1 MLTGFSLSRS
11 WANISLAGGKFLSH
25 HTSPFKLNMFRR
37 RYEKIRL
44 KMVFAEVY
52 MDTQASFVKRGAWLR
67 GLSQGLDRAN
77 RAAAGL
83 T

>member
-1 MLTGFSLSRS
+1 
-11 WANISLAGGKFLSH
+11 
-25 HTSPFKLNMFRR
+25 
-37 RYEKIRL
+37 
-44 KMVFAEVY
+44 
-52 MDTQASFVKRGAWLR
+52 MDTQASLVKRGAWLR